1 MRNAQLIELLMEIK
15 IPQFY
20 GVLHEVNQYVDDST
34 NLIGSNTKEEMEKYL
49 ESYHKV
55 IETYYSANKLKINS
69 DKTQLIITRKKWKD
83 KTDEKVK
90 FKTKEGDTI
99 REVNALRVLGFIKN
113 NRDSYDS
120 HLGQVNGRVVKTLA
134 ELKPYTKHMDQN
146 TRKEIIYSK
155 VASIA
160 LYGCELFTGQTEWTT
175 SKFTSIL
182 MKCNREIFQRDW
194 FKVSNSRIC
203 KEIKVDHP
211 IEIIKKSTLKF
222 MHKLI
227 WTKSPD
233 QLYDK
238 LKFNTKHRECSNIS
252 VKCPVSKLANR
263 RTPIYTGLELY
274 NSMSIRL
281 KLTRPKRFKFLLKKM
296 KL

>member
-1 MRNAQLIELLMEIK
+1 MAAIDINHKTFKEKKNTVAVMTTDLSAAFDLVDHNLLIEKLKFYGLQNEACTLLENFLKDRKVYTQIQGFNSDIEAAQPCSVIQGSKLSGFLFTLFSIEIPLIPKLMRNAQLIELLMEIK

-20 GVLHEVNQYVDDST
+20 GVLHEVNQYVEDSM

-90 FKTKEGDTI
+90 FKTKEGDSI

-146 TRKEIIYSK
+146 TRKEIIYLK
-155 VASIA
+155 VTSIA
-160 LYGCELFTGQTEWTT
+160 LYGYELFTGQTERTT
-175 SKFTSIL
+175 SKFT
-182 MKCNREIFQRDW
+182 
-194 FKVSNSRIC
+194 
-203 KEIKVDHP
+203 
-211 IEIIKKSTLKF
+211 
-222 MHKLI
+222 
-227 WTKSPD
+227 
-233 QLYDK
+233 
-238 LKFNTKHRECSNIS
+238 
-252 VKCPVSKLANR
+252 
-263 RTPIYTGLELY
+263 
-274 NSMSIRL
+274 
-281 KLTRPKRFKFLLKKM
+281 
-296 KL
+296 